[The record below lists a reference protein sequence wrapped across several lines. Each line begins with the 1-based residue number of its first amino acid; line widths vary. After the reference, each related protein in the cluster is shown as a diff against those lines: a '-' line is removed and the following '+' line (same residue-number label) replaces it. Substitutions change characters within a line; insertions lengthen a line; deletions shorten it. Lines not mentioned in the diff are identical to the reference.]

1 MFLIIAI
8 SSAFLSAM
16 SNGSAVVLEKIAVDR
31 ISNKQTSGI
40 NLFLNLRSSL
50 NYIIGVVLDII
61 AWLLSLVAVHRL
73 PLFVV
78 QPIIACSVIVTILI
92 EMIILKSKPTLKLIL
107 SLGLMFVGL
116 GLLTAIAS
124 PERPT
129 KISTLT
135 EFWLVIT
142 PLILT
147 LLGIIFTKY
156 LAKYSTFVL
165 ASITGLSF
173 GAIAVVGRALH
184 FGKNYLS
191 VFGSPLIWSI
201 FIYSVVGMIFFTI
214 ALKKARASY
223 VNTIVI
229 AFETIFPI
237 LFGIIFFHDHPKN
250 NLWLIAVIGFVLTT
264 VGTILI
270 LNTIGKKILEQI

>member
-1 MFLIIAI
+1 MFLFIAI
-8 SSAFLSAM
+8 SSAFLSAF
-16 SNGSAVVLEKIAVDR
+16 SNGSAVVLEKIAVD
-31 ISNKQTSGI
+31 KI
-40 NLFLNLRSSL
+40 NHSQLTGLDLFLKLKDNL
-50 NYIIGVVLDII
+50 NYVVGVVLDII
-61 AWLLSLVAVHRL
+61 AWLLSLIAVHRL

-78 QPIIACSVIVTILI
+78 QPIIACSIIFTILI
-92 EMIILKSKPTLKLIL
+92 EMTILKTRLTTKLIL
-107 SLGLMFVGL
+107 SLGLMFIGL
-116 GLLTAIAS
+116 SLLTAIAS
-124 PERPT
+124 PEKPT
-129 KISTLT
+129 RLSYETKL
-135 EFWLVIT
+135 WLIIT

-147 LLGIIFTKY
+147 LIALFFTKY

-165 ASITGLSF
+165 ASVTGLSF

-184 FGKNYLS
+184 FGKNYLN
-191 VFGSPLIWSI
+191 VFRGPLIWSI
-201 FIYSVVGMIFFTI
+201 FIYSIVGMVFFTI

-250 NLWLIAVIGFVLTT
+250 NLWIIALLGFILTT

-270 LNTIGKKILEQI
+270 LNTIGKKILEKI